1 MSLSKKLFTGFAA
14 FIAAGTFAVAGSAQT
29 TEEKS
34 VEKTEKHE
42 RRGMRHG
49 EGFGKGEHRGKFG
62 RGMRGLRGIE
72 LTEEQKTAIKAIH
85 DANRPDEATRE
96 EMKTIMQARR
106 GGTITPEQ
114 TERAKQLRAQA
125 REKHEGVQ
133 LQIQNILTPA
143 QRQQIETKKAEMK
156 QRREQMRE
164 QRQLRQQGAPKT
176 VTEKPID

>member
-1 MSLSKKLFTGFAA
+1 MSLTKKLFIGFAA

-42 RRGMRHG
+42 RRGMRR
-49 EGFGKGEHRGKFG
+49 EGFGKGEHGGKFG

-72 LTEEQKTAIKAIH
+72 LSEEQKTAIKAIH
-85 DANRPDEATRE
+85 DANRPDEATRA

-106 GGTITPEQ
+106 EGTITPEQ
-114 TERAKQLRAQA
+114 TERAKQLRAQV
-125 REKHEGVQ
+125 REKAEGIH
-133 LQIQNILTPA
+133 LQIQNILTPE

-156 QRREQMRE
+156 QRREEM
-164 QRQLRQQGAPKT
+164 RQQRELRRQQATPKT
-176 VTEKPID
+176 DTEKPID